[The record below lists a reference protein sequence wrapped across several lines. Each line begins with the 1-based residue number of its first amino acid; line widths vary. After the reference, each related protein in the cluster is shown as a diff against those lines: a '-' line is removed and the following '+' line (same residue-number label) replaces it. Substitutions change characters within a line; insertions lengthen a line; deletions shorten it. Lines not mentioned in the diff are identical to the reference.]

1 MKKSREQ
8 LKAEYMAEAEEL
20 FDELMAWDEEN
31 QEPDLTQIEV
41 IVLKLRKRF
50 GKQIA
55 EKVIMR
61 QEQRQPAERVRC
73 PQCEGEL
80 EAKGMNVNQAE
91 TRIGN
96 LKLER
101 GYYYCPQC
109 KQGFFPLDQQL
120 RIWEKQWM
128 NRLPNKPSG

>member
-31 QEPDLTQIEV
+31 QEPDLTQIED

-50 GKQIA
+50 GEQIA

-61 QEQRQPAERVRC
+61 QEQRQPAERVHC
-73 PQCEGEL
+73 PQCAGEL
-80 EAKGMNVNQAE
+80 EAKGMKGNQVE

-96 LKLER
+96 LKVER

-109 KQGFFPLDQQL
+109 KQGFFPPGSAIEDLG
-120 RIWEKQWM
+120 EAVE
-128 NRLPNKPSG
+128 

>member
-31 QEPDLTQIEV
+31 QEPDLTQIED

-50 GKQIA
+50 GEQIA
-55 EKVIMR
+55 DKVIMR
-61 QEQRQPAERVRC
+61 QEQRQPAERVHC
-73 PQCEGEL
+73 PQCEGGL
-80 EAKGMNVNQAE
+80 EAKGMKGNQVE

-96 LKLER
+96 LKVER

-109 KQGFFPLDQQL
+109 KQGFFPPGSAIEDLG
-120 RIWEKQWM
+120 EAVE
-128 NRLPNKPSG
+128 

>member
-8 LKAEYMAEAEEL
+8 LKAEYMVEAEEL

-31 QEPDLTQIEV
+31 QEPDLTQIED

-50 GKQIA
+50 GEQIA

-61 QEQRQPAERVRC
+61 QERRQPAERVRC
-73 PQCEGEL
+73 SQCEGEL
-80 EAKGMNVNQAE
+80 EAKGMKGNQVE

-96 LKLER
+96 LMLER

-109 KQGFFPLDQQL
+109 KQGFFPLGSAVEDL
-120 RIWEKQWM
+120 GEAVE
-128 NRLPNKPSG
+128 

>member
-8 LKAEYMAEAEEL
+8 LKAEYMAEAEEQ

-31 QEPDLTQIEV
+31 QEPDLTQIED

-50 GKQIA
+50 GEQIA

-80 EAKGMNVNQAE
+80 EGKGMKGKQVE

-109 KQGFFPLDQQL
+109 KQGFFPPGSAIEDLG
-120 RIWEKQWM
+120 EAVE
-128 NRLPNKPSG
+128 